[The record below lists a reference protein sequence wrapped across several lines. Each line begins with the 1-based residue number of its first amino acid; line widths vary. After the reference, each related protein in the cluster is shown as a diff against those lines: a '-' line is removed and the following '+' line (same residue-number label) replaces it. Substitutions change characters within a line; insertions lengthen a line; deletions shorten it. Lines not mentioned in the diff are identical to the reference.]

1 MRVVLT
7 GLILD
12 HHNLLEKLSRC
23 VNRVTTG
30 DRFSEPARAADA
42 LQAQITAV
50 ERTFIKEIAR
60 FNGRGRTARPVRP
73 ATEEEKILDLS
84 G

>member
-1 MRVVLT
+1 MICFIE
-7 GLILD
+7 LIFT
-12 HHNLLEKLSRC
+12 HHTLFRKLSRC

-30 DRFSEPARAADA
+30 YRLAEPARAADA
-42 LQAQITAV
+42 LQAQITAA
-50 ERTFIKEIAR
+50 ERSFIKEIAR
-60 FNGRGRTARPVRP
+60 FNGRGRRTGPVRP